1 MKTILKLIGV
11 LLLAVVI
18 YFAYAIMN
26 PTSPLDR
33 VTFEN
38 NELTFEVEYSR
49 PFKKDRLIFGD
60 KSEGALVPFGEY
72 WRTGA
77 NAATN
82 FSISSDITISGIRL
96 IAGKYRL

>member
-1 MKTILKLIGV
+1 MKTILKLIGA
-11 LLLAVVI
+11 LLLAVI
-18 YFAYAIMN
+18 LYFAYAIMY

-49 PFKKDRLIFGD
+49 PFKKDRLIFDD

-82 FSISSDITISGIRL
+82 FSISSDITISGI
-96 IAGKYRL
+96 AS